1 MTKFQIWWLAIR
13 PKTLS
18 ISVAPVLVGTA
29 LAWGEQ
35 QGVSWLPMLAA
46 LLAAMLI
53 QAGTNLHNDAAD
65 FERGAD
71 DSNRLGPPRV
81 TAQGWMSAAAVRRGA
96 ALCFVLAFLL
106 GIYLVW
112 VGGWPI
118 LVLGLASIGAGLAY
132 TGGPWPIAYSALGEL
147 FVFLFF
153 GLAAVL
159 GSYYLQTFSLSVP
172 ALIAAMAIGLFAAA
186 VLLVNNYRDLDNDRR
201 AGKRTLAVRIGR
213 SAARIEYGLL
223 LLSPFALLLPLQL
236 ASGGLAWLP
245 LLLLPWAISLL
256 KRFVRQAPGPA
267 FNDLL
272 AETARLQLA
281 YALLLGLGVVL

>member
-29 LAWGEQ
+29 LAWSEQ
-35 QGVSWLPMLAA
+35 HGVSWAPMLAA

-71 DSNRLGPPRV
+71 DGDRLGPPRV
-81 TAQGWMSAAAVRRGA
+81 TAQGWVSATAVHRAA
-96 ALCFVLAFLL
+96 ALCFALAFLL

-132 TGGPWPIAYSALGEL
+132 TGGPQPIAYSALGEL

-223 LLSPFALLLPLQL
+223 LLTPFALLLPLQL

-256 KRFVRQAPGPA
+256 RRFVRQAPGPA
-267 FNDLL
+267 FNKLL
-272 AETARLQLA
+272 AETARLQLV